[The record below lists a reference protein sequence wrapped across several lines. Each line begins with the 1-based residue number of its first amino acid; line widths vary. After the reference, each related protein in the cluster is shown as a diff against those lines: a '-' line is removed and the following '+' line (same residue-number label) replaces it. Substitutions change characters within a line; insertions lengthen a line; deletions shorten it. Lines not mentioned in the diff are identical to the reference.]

1 MFPIL
6 SPSRA
11 VVSGRHLH
19 LTACL
24 AAVLAAGTGAALA
37 QDILPADVQ
46 VLAGPCAACHGPD
59 GRSAGA
65 IPSIAGLPESTAFQ
79 RMMDLRDGND
89 ASATI
94 MPRLLEGY
102 DEAQIRALARWFAE
116 VTP

>member
-6 SPSRA
+6 SPSRVTA
-11 VVSGRHLH
+11 PARHLR
-19 LTACL
+19 LTGCL
-24 AAVLAAGTGAALA
+24 AAVLVAGTGAALA
-37 QDILPADVQ
+37 QDIPPADVQ

-65 IPSIAGLPESTAFQ
+65 IPSIAGLPETTAFQ

-94 MPRLLEGY
+94 MPRLLKGY